1 MNHPCN
7 FCINLWYRR
16 LCTILKETLN
26 AGNYEYKIY
35 KKGKIPEIAIN
46 WWPYLKVCNVNSKA
60 KLGYGALV
68 GKKVPFRPKRSL
80 FRSC

>member
-1 MNHPCN
+1 MLETMNTK
-7 FCINLWYRR
+7 F
-16 LCTILKETLN
+16 T
-26 AGNYEYKIY
+26 KIS
-35 KKGKIPEIAIN
+35 EIAIN